1 MAIDTLGANALASDS
16 VTTAKIA
23 TDAITTAKI
32 ANDAVTGAKI
42 PAGAVVADIADGGI
56 TTAKLADDAVTT
68 AKIASEALDGSHVG
82 TDAFMI
88 DTWYMT
94 ANQVSSSSSFL
105 IGSSDSSTWTNQTNN
120 TNRGSSRMSVSGATF
135 TFPLTGIYRI
145 DFFGTFYADDNDT
158 NIRLDILA
166 TTNNAS
172 YADVVRQSAF
182 HTASTQFAACHASY
196 VFDVTSTTT
205 HKVKFSM
212 DSATNATIRGGQGPM
227 FTYVIFERL
236 GNT

>member
-68 AKIASEALDGSHVG
+68 AKIASEAVDGSHVG

-158 NIRLDILA
+158 NIRQDIAVA
-166 TTNNAS
+166 TDGATFV
-172 YADVVRQSAF
+172 DVVRNSGF
-182 HTASTQFAACHASY
+182 HTASTQFQSIHSSY
-196 VFDVTSTTT
+196 VFDVTNTTT
-205 HKVKFSM
+205 HKVRLTM
-212 DSATNATIRGGQGPM
+212 DSATGATIRGGQDPM

-236 GNT
+236 GDT

>member
-16 VTTAKIA
+16 VTSAKIA
-23 TDAITTAKI
+23 D
-32 ANDAVTGAKI
+32 DAVTAAKI

-68 AKIASEALDGSHVG
+68 AKIASEAVDGSHVG
-82 TDAFMI
+82 ADAFMI

-94 ANQVSSSSSFL
+94 ANQVSSGSSFL
-105 IGSSDSSTWTNQTNN
+105 IGVSDSSTWTNQTSN
-120 TNRGSSRMSVSGATF
+120 TNRGSSRMSVSGGTF
-135 TFPLTGIYRI
+135 TFPSTGIYRL
-145 DFFGTFYADDNDT
+145 DFFGTFYADANDT
-158 NIRLDILA
+158 NIRLDILT

-182 HTASTQFAACHASY
+182 HTASAQFAACHASY

-212 DSATNATIRGGQGPM
+212 DSATGATIRGGQEPM

-236 GNT
+236 GDT